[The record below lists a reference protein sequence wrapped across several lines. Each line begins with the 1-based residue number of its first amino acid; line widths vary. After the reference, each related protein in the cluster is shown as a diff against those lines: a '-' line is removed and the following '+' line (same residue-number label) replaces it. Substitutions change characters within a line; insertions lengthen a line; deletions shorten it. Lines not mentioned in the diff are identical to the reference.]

1 MAQKFV
7 LRDFS
12 KIKEPTRLFDLLDNY
27 KENYPNLKVALAGKN
42 TGSWVTYSPD
52 EYKEYANN
60 ISYALMALGIVPGD
74 KVAVIATNRPEWNML
89 DMGIMQIGA
98 VMVPIYPTISESD
111 YKFILNNCEAKFV
124 IMEGADVMRKITSVK
139 AETPNVKYLYTF
151 ADRKE
156 YPYFDQLI
164 ELGKQNQNPEELEK
178 RKRAVAPND
187 LATLIYTSGTTGT
200 PKGVML
206 SHNNIVYQLKNLR
219 QTPSATSTRA
229 LSFLPLCH
237 SYERMLVYLYQ
248 YLGMSVY
255 YAQNLGTIA
264 DNIKEVVPTMMS
276 AVPRVFEKFYD
287 KIYDSGKKLTGVSKK
302 IYYWALELATHY
314 PLEKEDR
321 TNLWYNIKFFIAKKL
336 VLDKITAAVGG
347 DFDILVSGSASI
359 QPRLMSFFSAIGM
372 PAFEG
377 YGLTETSPVIAVASR
392 KRHAREAKTIGF
404 PLDGVEVKIADNGEI
419 ICKGPSI
426 MLGYYKAPE
435 LTAEV
440 IDENGWFHTGD
451 LGRFTEYGQLVITG
465 RLKNLFKT
473 AFGKYVN
480 PQVLEDKFTLSPFI
494 DAMAVF
500 GENQKYAAAI
510 ISPNFEFLKSW
521 CANHG
526 VEYTTPT
533 EMVQNKTILD
543 RFKREVDKYNEFFG
557 STEQI
562 RKFTLVPEAWSTE
575 NGILTPTMKVKR
587 GVVQDRYKDE
597 IAKLFV

>member
-12 KIKEPTRLFDLLDNY
+12 KVKEPTRLFDILDNY
-27 KENYPNLKVALAGKN
+27 KENYPNQKVALAGKN
-42 TGSWVTYSPD
+42 TGSWVMYSPD
-52 EYKEYANN
+52 DYKEYANN
-60 ISYALMALGIVPGD
+60 ISYALMSLGIESGD
-74 KVAVIATNRPEWNML
+74 KVAVIASNRPEWNML

-139 AETPNVKYLYTF
+139 AETSSVKYFYTF
-151 ADRKE
+151 ADRKD
-156 YPYFDQLI
+156 YPYFTQLI

-206 SHNNIVYQLKNLR
+206 SHNNILSQFKGLR
-219 QTPSATSTRA
+219 STPSATSTKA

-237 SYERMLVYLYQ
+237 SYERVLVFLYQ

-264 DNIKEVVPTMMS
+264 ENIKEVNPTMMS

-287 KIYDSGKKLTGVSKK
+287 KIYDSGKKLSGVSKK
-302 IYYWALELATHY
+302 IYYWAIEVAMQY

-321 TNLWYNIKFFIAKKL
+321 TNLWYNLKYAIAKKL
-336 VLDKITAAVGG
+336 VLEKITAAVGG

-359 QPRLMSFFSAIGM
+359 PPRLMSFFSAISM

-377 YGLTETSPVIAVASR
+377 YGSTETSPVIAVASR
-392 KRHAREAKTIGF
+392 KRHGREAKIIGF
-404 PLDGVEVKIADNGEI
+404 PLEGVEVKIASNGEI
-419 ICKGPSI
+419 ICKGPNV

-451 LGRFTEYGQLVITG
+451 LGRFTDYGQLVITG

-480 PQVLEDKFTLSPFI
+480 PQVMEDKFTMSPFI
-494 DAMAVF
+494 EGIAVF

-510 ISPNFEFLKSW
+510 ISPNFEFLKTW
-521 CANHG
+521 CGTHG
-526 VEYTTPT
+526 VEYTSPV
-533 EMVQNKTILD
+533 EIIQNKTIID

-562 RKFTLVPEAWSTE
+562 KKFALVPEPWSIE
-575 NGILTPTMKVKR
+575 NGILTPTLKIKR
-587 GVVQDRYKDE
+587 GVVQDRYKE
-597 IAKLFV
+597 NIEKLFV